1 MSKEIESS
9 DEEAPE
15 SISFGKSREEALTVL
30 KEAAEISK
38 GTFKQ
43 KKLKEEKKKRRQERK
58 DEKTKTENQLKN
70 EEKLKNLREKAKEA
84 LSDDV
89 KEPAKNSK
97 KVFTDDNGP
106 SDNEADDFIP
116 FNSSKSKVKRTSREL
131 NESGASNLRVQMIG
145 SKKPKVLAAESVLN
159 FRETMLYGAGSKVKR
174 ESSKSVIAR
183 KNKVK
188 MIGSDVLCSR

>member
-1 MSKEIESS
+1 M
-9 DEEAPE
+9 
-15 SISFGKSREEALTVL
+15 G
-30 KEAAEISK
+30 
-38 GTFKQ
+38 
-43 KKLKEEKKKRRQERK
+43 
-58 DEKTKTENQLKN
+58 
-70 EEKLKNLREKAKEA
+70 KLKNLREKAKEA

-89 KEPAKNSK
+89 KQPTKNSK

-116 FNSSKSKVKRTSREL
+116 FNSSQAKVKRTSREL